1 MFVDL
6 ALAPR
11 ILCSVVFTVNT
22 RLQGAPPPHVELN
35 NEHLYAVNYIKMK
48 CDPSAFVLN
57 TSQTPTAVFTA
68 NNATN

>member
-35 NEHLYAVNYIKMK
+35 TKHLYAVNYIKMNR
-48 CDPSAFVLN
+48 DPLCVCPGYIPD
-57 TSQTPTAVFTA
+57 TDGRVYCQ
-68 NNATN
+68 